1 MRRGAVFAA
10 TAVTSAFLLTGCQ
23 STPIDNVS
31 THTSVAPPLGVTPTV
46 DPNPT
51 REQATAMMPIADL
64 EPSDIDVYVAMGD
77 SYASMGSATGEKAD
91 SSFCAKSKDNYP
103 NELANRLGRS
113 VEFTDAT
120 CQGSTT
126 ENIMGPRIEEDENVN
141 IAPQIESLPRDAD
154 LVTISIGGNDMDFAN
169 IARCINEMMEG
180 SDRNC
185 AQEFALPTAQRLAE
199 LPSKLTA
206 VHDEIRKQAPTAIV
220 IATGYTPLVSVEQQ
234 CELTEQVG
242 REGVEW
248 AVWLTAA
255 INNAVKQSAEASG
268 AIFVLPDDVE
278 HHTSCAVP
286 KERWADIDGSD
297 TNSYPAHPTPNGQET
312 MAKTVAEVL
321 GR

>member
-1 MRRGAVFAA
+1 MRRGAAFAT
-10 TAVTSAFLLTGCQ
+10 TAITFAFMLAGCQ
-23 STPIDNVS
+23 TASIDNVS

-46 DPNPT
+46 DANPT

-64 EPSDIDVYVAMGD
+64 DPSDIEVYVAMGD
-77 SYASMGSATGEKAD
+77 SYAAMGSATGENAD
-91 SSFCAKSKDNYP
+91 PSFCAKSKDNYP
-103 NELANRLGRS
+103 NELAKLLGRS

-126 ENIMGPRIEEDENVN
+126 ENITGPRIEEDENVT
-141 IAPQIESLPRDAD
+141 IAPQIESLTRDAD

-180 SDRNC
+180 SDRDC

-199 LPSKLTA
+199 LPGRLTA
-206 VHDEIRKQAPTAIV
+206 VHDEIREKAPNAIV
-220 IATGYTPLVSVEQQ
+220 VATGYTPLVSVEQQ

-242 REGVEW
+242 REGIEW

-278 HHTSCAVP
+278 NHTSCAEP
-286 KERWADIDGSD
+286 DERWADIDGSD

-312 MAKTVAEVL
+312 MAESVAEVL